1 MGVNPTIDGPNL
13 DYVGFWLRLWA
24 MIMDVILITIII
36 GPLCLYLYGP
46 MLAADLSAT
55 QDVDVIA
62 ARVMGIISSPIFFVI
77 SNILPLP
84 VLVVLWRFKAATP
97 GKMVFSARIVDSRTG
112 ARLTTGQSILRAVA
126 YTVSTLPF
134 CLGYLWIAFDK
145 RKQSWHDK
153 IAHTVVVRPG
163 PSGRGSVSFQ

>member
-1 MGVNPTIDGPNL
+1 MGASSSSDTL
-13 DYVGFWLRLWA
+13 SYVGFWLRLWA
-24 MIMDVILITIII
+24 TIIDVIIITIVIA
-36 GPLCLYLYGP
+36 PLTFYIFGST
-46 MLAADLSAT
+46 LAADLSAT

-62 ARVMGIISSPIFFVI
+62 IRLMEIMSSPLFFLI
-77 SNILPLP
+77 SNILPL
-84 VLVVLWRFKAATP
+84 LAMVVLWRTKAATP

-112 ARLTTGQSILRAVA
+112 GSLSTGQSIIRALA
-126 YTVSTLPF
+126 YMVSTIPF

-163 PSGRGSVSFQ
+163 ASNGGSVRFQ